1 MKIIKES
8 SKFVNTILPSDGGNV
23 INWFPFGLLSKR
35 SGLVKELLGSSP
47 DIFIRGTPLYFEDDN
62 VSVKNFNIDYTG
74 CFFKIGNVNFDLFCD
89 KSFVSVLYDKGSF
102 IISIFDKKSG
112 LIVDLNNRADE
123 EDYNKLF
130 E

>member
-8 SKFVNTILPSDGGNV
+8 SKFVNTILPSDSGNV

-74 CFFKIGNVNFDLFCD
+74 CFLRLEMLILIFSVIRVLSLFCMIREILL
-89 KSFVSVLYDKGSF
+89 FLF
-102 IISIFDKKSG
+102 SIKKVG
-112 LIVDLNNRADE
+112 LLLI
-123 EDYNKLF
+123 
-130 E
+130 